1 MKFKSFY
8 LFVLIFSF
16 SPFFSVFSAESSV
29 DLVINAEVQP
39 LLSIVMTSPP
49 VFQLIDAEGNAIVSR
64 NLGTAIVKSNYRNW
78 TVQISSSN
86 KLNSATGRLKKI
98 DDNVYI
104 PYTFEL
110 RAGDFVLVSQF
121 DTPSA
126 AQGITVSAGQQL
138 SLVFNFVDPGETAM
152 WEKGTYQDTITIVAV
167 AT

>member
-1 MKFKSFY
+1 MKYKSILLIVSVL
-8 LFVLIFSF
+8 LFV
-16 SPFFSVFSAESSV
+16 PFFSAFSAESSV
-29 DLVINAEVQP
+29 DLVINAEVRP

-49 VFQLIDAEGNAIVSR
+49 VFQLIDADGNAIVSR

-110 RAGDFVLVSQF
+110 RTGDSVLVSQF

-126 AQGITVSAGQQL
+126 AQGITASAGRQL

-152 WEKGTYQDTITIVAV
+152 WEKGIYQDTITIVVV